1 MVDSL
6 LEVRNLELSYGRQKV
21 INDVSFQLYPGRVLA
36 LIGPNGAG
44 KSSIMRILAGLV
56 IPEKGQLILKGKTLS
71 SHTTLHQTAGFF
83 IESPD
88 FYKNLNARQNLW
100 LLKSIRKDQQA
111 ISDLLRVVGIEYAV
125 GKKIRK
131 FSSGMKQR
139 LGVAQ
144 ALLGDPSILVLDEP
158 FNGLD
163 PEVKQ
168 FLMDLIRQLAV
179 EKNKAILVSS
189 HLLTDL
195 ETMADDF
202 LLLSEGQVHAAG
214 SLSDY
219 KYEQHTVCFWFNE
232 EPPITLLEKTEAG
245 KMTHTNPWCWET
257 HLSISET
264 TEAVK
269 EWASAGCIPYEIAR
283 ADLLH
288 SKYSEI
294 IK

>member
-1 MVDSL
+1 MVDPVL
-6 LEVRNLELSYGRQKV
+6 DVRKLELSYGRQKV
-21 INDVSFQLYPGRVLA
+21 VDDVSFQLFPGRILA

-44 KSSIMRILAGLV
+44 KSSIMRMLAGLV
-56 IPEKGQLILKGKTLS
+56 RPEKGQLVLNGKALS
-71 SHTTLHQTAGFF
+71 SYSTIHHRAGFF
-83 IESPD
+83 IEGPD
-88 FYKNLNARQNLW
+88 FYNNLNARQNLM
-100 LLKSIRKDQQA
+100 LLKRIRKDEQA
-111 ISDLLRVVGIEYAV
+111 VGDLLRLVGIDYAAR
-125 GKKIRK
+125 KKVRK

-139 LGVAQ
+139 LGIAQ
-144 ALLGDPSILVLDEP
+144 ALLGDPSILILDEP

-195 ETMADDF
+195 ETLADDYV
-202 LLLSEGQVHAAG
+202 LLSEGRVHAAG

-219 KYEQHTVCFWFNE
+219 EHERHTVRFCFE
-232 EPPITLLEKTEAG
+232 TEPPITLLEETVPGIMIKS
-245 KMTHTNPWCWET
+245 NPWCWET
-257 HLSISET
+257 HLNISET

-269 EWASAGCIPYEIAR
+269 KWASAGCVPYEIER

-288 SKYSEI
+288 SKYTEI

>member
-21 INDVSFQLYPGRVLA
+21 INDVSFQLYPGKVMA

-44 KSSIMRILAGLV
+44 KSSIIRILAGL
-56 IPEKGQLILKGKTLS
+56 ITPEKGQIVLKGKSLP
-71 SHTTLHQTAGFF
+71 SHSTIHHEAGFF
-83 IESPD
+83 IEGPD
-88 FYKNLNARQNLW
+88 FYQNLTARQNLI
-100 LLKSIRKDQQA
+100 LLKRIRKDEQSV
-111 ISDLLRVVGIEYAV
+111 SDLLRVVGIEYAA
-125 GKKIRK
+125 GKKVRK

-139 LGVAQ
+139 LGIAQ

-158 FNGLD
+158 FSGLD

-168 FLMDLIRQLAV
+168 FLMDLIKQLAV
-179 EKNKAILVSS
+179 EKNKAILISS

-202 LLLSEGQVHAAG
+202 VLLSEGQVHTAG
-214 SLSDY
+214 KLSDY
-219 KYEQHTVCFWFNE
+219 KNEQHTVCFWFE
-232 EPPITLLEKTEAG
+232 SEPPVTLLEKTEAG
-245 KMTHTNPWCWET
+245 KMVTTNPWCWET

-269 EWASAGCIPYEIAR
+269 NWASAGCIPYEIER